1 MKILGIILLFVG
13 AIRSVKLYT
22 AYLHKQLEVLCDWE
36 KIFRCWKDWMVRFS
50 FSVDELIRYTAQ
62 DIATSSLTSAQQM
75 ENENIRQLIDRLN
88 CESVLPKDELE
99 IIIVTL
105 REIGNSLTENE
116 LEGLNRSICSLQ
128 EKITE
133 REKTVKERTALL
145 YKLIPLLCGA
155 LAVVLW

>member
-1 MKILGIILLFVG
+1 MFAG
-13 AIRSVKLYT
+13 ALWSVKLYT
-22 AYLHKQLEVLCDWE
+22 AYLHKQLELLCDWE

-50 FSVDELIRYTAQ
+50 FSVDELIGYTAK
-62 DIATSSLTSAQQM
+62 DIATSCLASARQM
-75 ENENIRQLIDRLN
+75 ENENIRQLIDRLS
-88 CESVLPKDELE
+88 CESILPQEELE

-105 REIGNSLTENE
+105 RELGNSLTENE
-116 LEGLNRSICSLQ
+116 LEGLDRSICSLQ